1 MPGSYDGPVLIG
13 TIRPR
18 ETTTLDVEGHSLAE
32 VQETLEAQAPAG
44 FDLVNVPVKMTG
56 GTTLLTA
63 TGTFSRRDGA
73 RDIEATDMASM
84 RAQVPDGWILLRV
97 RSA

>member
-1 MPGSYDGPVLIG
+1 VLIG

-32 VQETLEAQAPAG
+32 VQETLEAQAPA
-44 FDLVNVPVKMTG
+44 VPN
-56 GTTLLTA
+56 
-63 TGTFSRRDGA
+63 
-73 RDIEATDMASM
+73 
-84 RAQVPDGWILLRV
+84 GWILLHV

>member
-1 MPGSYDGPVLIG
+1 MADVLIG

-18 ETTTLDVEGHSLAE
+18 ETTTIDVEGHSLAE

-73 RDIEATDMASM
+73 RDIEAADMAGL
-84 RAQVPDGWILLRV
+84 RAQVPEGWILLHV
-97 RSA
+97 RHV

>member
-1 MPGSYDGPVLIG
+1 MVLIG

-18 ETTTLDVEGHSLAE
+18 ETTTIDVEGHSLAE
-32 VQETLEAQAPAG
+32 VQEMLEAQAPAG
-44 FDLVNVPVKMTG
+44 FDLENVPVKMTG

-73 RDIEATDMASM
+73 REIEAANMGAL
-84 RAQVPDGWILLRV
+84 RAQVPKGWILLHV
-97 RSA
+97 RSK

>member
-1 MPGSYDGPVLIG
+1 MADVLIG

-18 ETTTLDVEGHSLAE
+18 ETTTVDVEGHSLAE

-63 TGTFSRRDGA
+63 TGTFSRRDEA
-73 RDIEATDMASM
+73 RDIEAADMAAL
-84 RAQVPDGWILLRV
+84 RALVPEGWILLHV

>member
-1 MPGSYDGPVLIG
+1 MLIG

-32 VQETLEAQAPAG
+32 VQETLEARAPAG
-44 FDLVNVPVKMTG
+44 FELINVPVKMTG

-73 RDIEATDMASM
+73 RDVEAADMTTL
-84 RAQVPDGWILLRV
+84 RAQVPDGWILLHV
-97 RSA
+97 RHV

>member
-1 MPGSYDGPVLIG
+1 MADVLTG

-18 ETTTLDVEGHSLAE
+18 ETTTIDVEGHSLAE

-73 RDIEATDMASM
+73 RDIEAADMDAL
-84 RAQVPDGWILLRV
+84 RAQVPDGWILLHV
-97 RSA
+97 RSS